1 MSSEPPRPTPPA
13 SGPGWQPVQPPP
25 PATPSPSSAGPGQPG
40 PFSPRPG
47 LLLPA
52 VLILGGV
59 VALLVNVGA
68 ITGDQLLRL
77 LDLWPLALIL
87 LGLAMIF
94 RVSLPRYTVP
104 ATVALVLLAIAV
116 SFVYTSMPSVL
127 PSMLTSTSQQADYSA
142 PLGSGVE
149 SGRLQLGLGG
159 RATIDSAGISDLYK
173 AHMEFPRDRPPSV
186 SASGGTVTIE
196 NGERSFPLFGR
207 GTLRAQVTL
216 NNSIPWDVN
225 LQGGAS
231 SVTLDLS
238 GLKLTSLGIS
248 GGASQVE
255 ATLPSPTGQASVHI
269 SGGASQVTIH
279 RPTGVAIRV
288 HMSGGASNLE
298 IDGTHHN
305 VIGGDADYQ
314 TPDWNSASARYDM
327 EISGGA
333 SNVRVDTR

>member
-1 MSSEPPRPTPPA
+1 MSSEPPRPTPPT
-13 SGPGWQPVQPPP
+13 SGPGWQPVQQPPP
-25 PATPSPSSAGPGQPG
+25 PSSGPG
-40 PFSPRPG
+40 PFRPRPG

-52 VLILGGV
+52 LLILGGV
-59 VALLVNVGA
+59 IALLVNVGV

-94 RVSLPRYTVP
+94 RVSLPRYAVP
-104 ATVALVLLAIAV
+104 ATIALVLLAIAV
-116 SFVYTSMPSVL
+116 SFVYTAVPSVI
-127 PSMLTSTSQQADYSA
+127 PSTLTSPTQQADYSA
-142 PLGSGVE
+142 PLAANVE
-149 SGRLQLGLGG
+149 SGRLQLGLG
-159 RATIDSAGISDLYK
+159 ASTAKVDSGGMSDLYQ

-196 NGERSFPLFGR
+196 NGDRVFPLFGR
-207 GTLRAQVTL
+207 GKLTAQVTL
-216 NNSIPWDVN
+216 NNTIPWDVN

-238 GLKLTSLGIS
+238 GLKLNSLGIS
-248 GGASQVE
+248 GGASQIE

-279 RPTGVAIRV
+279 RPAGVAIRV
-288 HMSGGASNLE
+288 HMSGGASNLD

-314 TPDWNSASARYDM
+314 TPDWNNATARYDM

-333 SNVRVDTR
+333 SNVHVDVR